1 MRPFFFLFLVLA
13 LLIISCK
20 KSSLNTTIPIGTY
33 KGTFQRSIMNKVSNV
48 TLQFS
53 SNSYKGQ
60 SDSIH
65 YPDICKGSFSISKDT
80 VSFTNTC
87 FYTANFDWTYILDR
101 KYKISVFGD
110 SLIMT
115 REYNGF
121 VYYFDTYKLKKQKI

>member
-1 MRPFFFLFLVLA
+1 MRPVFFLFLVLA

-20 KSSLNTTIPIGTY
+20 KSSLNTNIPIGTY

-80 VSFTNTC
+80 VSLRIPVFTQQTLTGHI
-87 FYTANFDWTYILDR
+87 FLTESIKFQFLETL
-101 KYKISVFGD
+101 
-110 SLIMT
+110 L
-115 REYNGF
+115 
-121 VYYFDTYKLKKQKI
+121 L